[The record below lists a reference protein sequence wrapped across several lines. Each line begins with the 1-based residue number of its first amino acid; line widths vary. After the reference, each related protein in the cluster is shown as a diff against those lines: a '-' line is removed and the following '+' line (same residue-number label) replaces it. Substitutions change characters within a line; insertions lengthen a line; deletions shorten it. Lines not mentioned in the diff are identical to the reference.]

1 MTLELLVVP
10 CKPAE
15 SGRPA
20 QAMTGS
26 QTDDVVALCGEIF
39 HCDYRSLLDLCPVR
53 THVLGYAHGRLVS
66 HALWLDRPLR
76 VNWGPWRNT
85 AYVEGVATHGDYRN
99 RGYGAAVMRR
109 LQEEIAGYDFAALS
123 PAVEAWYLALGWER
137 WLGPLYIEEE
147 CSVMPTPDECVL
159 IYRTPKTGELDLKAS
174 LTAPWRPFEL
184 W

>member
-10 CKPAE
+10 NQV
-15 SGRPA
+15 RPPS

-26 QTDDVVALCGEIF
+26 QADEVVALCGEVF
-39 HCDYRSLLDLCPVR
+39 HCDYRGLMELCPER
-53 THVLGYAHGRLVS
+53 THVLGYAHGRLVA

-76 VNWGPWRNT
+76 VNWGPWLHT
-85 AYVEGVATHGDYRN
+85 AYVEGVATLPGYRK
-99 RGYGAAVMRR
+99 RGYGGAVMRC
-109 LQEEIAGYDFAALS
+109 LQEEVAGYDFAALS
-123 PAVEAWYLALGWER
+123 PAEEEWYIALGWER

-147 CSVMPTPDECVL
+147 CSVTPTPDDCVL
-159 IYRTPKTGELDLKAS
+159 IYRTPKTGKLDLKSS